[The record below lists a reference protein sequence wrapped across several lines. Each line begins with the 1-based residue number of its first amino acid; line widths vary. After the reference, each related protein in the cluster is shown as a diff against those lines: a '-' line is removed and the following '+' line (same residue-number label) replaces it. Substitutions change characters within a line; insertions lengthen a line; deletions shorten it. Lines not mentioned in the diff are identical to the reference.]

1 MAKEKVEKKEV
12 KDVKEK
18 KAKGPSKSRITCV
31 KCGDAKAVRP
41 EVLEKRIA
49 KAHELKKDFKKECW
63 AFKPLLFGEYLTSE
77 IYLKKHKD

>member
-1 MAKEKVEKKEV
+1 MFDPKLFLKVFLTTVITSSLLLTNIYSGYETNQRIKEE
-12 KDVKEK
+12 
-18 KAKGPSKSRITCV
+18 ST
-31 KCGDAKAVRP
+31 
-41 EVLEKRIA
+41 LEKRIA